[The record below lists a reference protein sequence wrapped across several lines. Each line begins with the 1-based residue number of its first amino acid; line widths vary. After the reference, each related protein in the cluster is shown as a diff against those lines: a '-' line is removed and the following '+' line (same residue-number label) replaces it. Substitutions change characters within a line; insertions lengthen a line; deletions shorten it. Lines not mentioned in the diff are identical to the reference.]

1 MRARNTGIRIH
12 LLGAIKIAGFFTV
25 LYCYYAYSLFT
36 GSFMITGR
44 VNNSGT
50 GKTYTAGDIMS
61 CFLGLV
67 YGIFSLAIVI
77 PNFKALNEARIAGKL
92 AYDIIEK

>member
-1 MRARNTGIRIH
+1 
-12 LLGAIKIAGFFTV
+12 
-25 LYCYYAYSLFT
+25 
-36 GSFMITGR
+36 MITGR

-77 PNFKALNEARIAGKL
+77 PNFKGLNEARIAGKL